1 MLDADPA
8 ALTKFGKVTI
18 EAGRISVEGFGAHG
32 ASCRDVAALA
42 VTWAIG
48 QLAFELSR
56 TLERP
61 GNSNITVD

>member
-8 ALTKFGKVTI
+8 ALTKFGRVTI
-18 EAGRISVEGFGAHG
+18 EAGRITVEDFDAQGAT
-32 ASCRDVAALA
+32 CRDVAALA

-48 QLAFELSR
+48 QLSQELMR

-61 GNSNITVD
+61 GNNNIVVG